1 MDASDPGA
9 AARLEALVGGATVAD
24 ALALYDDL
32 PPVTVEH
39 MLGAWRGGSL
49 RTGHRLDGLLEAYGW
64 HGKWFDSPDAAHPL
78 VFADSRG
85 MFRVNPALVPMSMV
99 VQLSGLLHQRLVAT
113 VARRSLRLFRTGRP
127 RARLRMVE
135 YRGVVTGSM
144 VYDALPIIDHFRTV
158 DEDTLLGAM
167 DLRGIAEPFMFVLR
181 REAGTRAA
189 RRRS

>member
-1 MDASDPGA
+1 MDTSDLSA
-9 AARLEALVGGATVAD
+9 ATRLEALVGGATLAD

-39 MLGAWRGGSL
+39 MLGAWKGGSL
-49 RTGHRLDGLLEAYGW
+49 RTGHRFDGLLEAYGW

-78 VFADSRG
+78 VFADERG
-85 MFRVNPALVPMSMV
+85 LFSVNPAVVPLPMV
-99 VQLSGLLHQRLVAT
+99 VHLSSLLHQTLVAT

-127 RARLRMVE
+127 RARLRMGA

-181 REAGTRAA
+181 RDA
-189 RRRS
+189 R